1 MSEGLLLSELAAAI
15 GGRLHGA
22 DRRIRHLS
30 IDSRQPFHAEDTL
43 FIALGGKHHDGH
55 RYLPELR
62 KRGVHNFLVK
72 AGAAKRDADD
82 SAIEVADTLKAL
94 QDLAV
99 WHRKQFDL
107 PVIGITGSNGKTV
120 VKEWLNQLLVPEER
134 IVRSPGSWNSQVGVP
149 LSVWEIQ
156 PEHTLGLFEA
166 GISEPGEMDA
176 LERIIAPTIGVFTNI
191 GPAHGAGF
199 ASDAA
204 KAAEKAK
211 LFRHAKT
218 VVYCRDHAVVHEAL
232 SGLKDVELLGWGR
245 NGNAGMQVTGEVVNG
260 DRVQVE
266 LSWKDQEFGVELPFA
281 DAASVENALHCIAVL
296 LLLGR
301 DPDVIARRVR
311 HLQPVSMRMQLLP

>member
-1 MSEGLLLSELAAAI
+1 MSEGWLLSELATAA
-15 GGRLHGA
+15 GGVLRGD

-30 IDSRQPFHAEDTL
+30 IDSRQPFQAEGTL
-43 FIALGGKHHDGH
+43 FVALGGKHHDGH

-62 KRGVHNFLVK
+62 RRGVRNFLVK
-72 AGAAKRDADD
+72 QGAAMLEPED
-82 SAIEVADTLKAL
+82 SAIEVGDTLKAL
-94 QDLAV
+94 QDLAA
-99 WHRKQFDL
+99 WHRARFTL

-199 ASDAA
+199 SGDAA

-211 LFRHAKT
+211 LFRHAET

-232 SGLKDVELLGWGR
+232 SALKDVQRLGWGR
-245 NGNAGMQVTGEVVNG
+245 NEGAALLVLAEKPDG
-260 DRVQVE
+260 DTMRIDLRWQGRA
-266 LSWKDQEFGVELPFA
+266 FGVELPFV